1 MRLSSFVSLVVVTA
15 SLALG
20 GCAADAEESETGN
33 QPNVALSDPNA
44 PAINNDRTSDA
55 TQTGKLTD
63 LYAHPLD
70 ETRARQVESW
80 SGGQADPR
88 IDIVPSGFDAVPGTK
103 IGVTPPV
110 FHQVNALELG
120 MKNEDGLTPYSHK
133 DPNP

>member
-1 MRLSSFVSLVVVTA
+1 MRLSSIVSLLVVTA
-15 SLALG
+15 SFALG
-20 GCAADAEESETGN
+20 GCAADAEPTGTD

-44 PAINNDRTSDA
+44 PAINNDRTADVA
-55 TQTGKLTD
+55 QTGKLTD

-103 IGVTPPV
+103 IGVVPPV

-133 DPNP
+133 PVP

>member
-1 MRLSSFVSLVVVTA
+1 MRLSSIVSVLVVTA

-20 GCAADAEESETGN
+20 GCAADAEQTGGTD

-44 PAINNDRTSDA
+44 PAINNDRTSDVS
-55 TQTGKLTD
+55 QTGKLTD
-63 LYAHPLD
+63 QYAHPLD

-103 IGVTPPV
+103 IGITPPV
-110 FHQVNALELG
+110 FHEVNALELG

-133 DPNP
+133 VP